1 MGRIKTVEDAKKS
14 KRKTSSTSVRSSIV
28 NTLNIIPFTKNK
40 PIKKIKTHKNED
52 WRQKSSLL
60 FQLNPASIALISLQ
74 ERKFTDVNE
83 AFLKTLGFSRKEV
96 LGKTSEELNIFVQLE
111 KINTSLEQLL
121 EQGYFDN
128 YELKIR
134 RKDGQILDGL
144 FSAEIIERQGKMY
157 VLIIMIDLIS
167 RKQSEK
173 AHRESEKKYRTILKN
188 IQEGY
193 FETDLAGNLTFF
205 SDSVCRIH
213 GYPKEELMG
222 MNIRQYTD
230 KEIAKKVFQAFNKV
244 YNRRKPLKGFNW
256 QIIRK
261 DGSKRYI
268 EASVSLQE
276 DSTGNPIGFKGL
288 IRDITE
294 RKQTEELL
302 KQGEAQYRLLA
313 DHIKDQVWL
322 MDLNLKV
329 TYISPSVERLLG
341 YNLEELKQLPLD
353 KLLTETS
360 FPTAMEFFKIEM
372 PKALAAPPTYSLK
385 RLLELEFRCKDGQ
398 TLWTESTFSLIRN
411 KNGKPVSILGEG
423 RDITERK
430 QMEYDLRASEINF
443 RHSLDDSPLGVRI
456 STMEGETIYANRA
469 VLNIYGYDSI
479 EELKKTPN
487 KERYT
492 PESYAKFE
500 LRKEKRLRGEFGPS
514 EYEIS
519 IMRKNG
525 EIRHLHVFRKEIF
538 WNGKK
543 QYQVIYQDIT
553 LRRQAEEKLNETLEN
568 LRRSIRTT
576 IQVLGTAS
584 EARDPYTAGHQKKV
598 ADLAR
603 AIATEM
609 KLPHDTIEG
618 IRMAGAIHDIG
629 KISIPSEILSKPTT
643 LTDLEFSL
651 IKAHTQYSYEIMK
664 DVEAPWPLAD
674 IVHQHHE
681 RINGSG
687 YPQGLRGENILIEA
701 RILAVADVVEAMVS
715 YRPYRP
721 ALGLEIALTEIE
733 HNAGTLYDSK
743 AADACLKLFRKEG
756 FSLE

>member
-1 MGRIKTVEDAKKS
+1 
-14 KRKTSSTSVRSSIV
+14 
-28 NTLNIIPFTKNK
+28 
-40 PIKKIKTHKNED
+40 
-52 WRQKSSLL
+52 
-60 FQLNPASIALISLQ
+60 
-74 ERKFTDVNE
+74 
-83 AFLKTLGFSRKEV
+83 
-96 LGKTSEELNIFVQLE
+96 
-111 KINTSLEQLL
+111 
-121 EQGYFDN
+121 
-128 YELKIR
+128 
-134 RKDGQILDGL
+134 
-144 FSAEIIERQGKMY
+144 
-157 VLIIMIDLIS
+157 
-167 RKQSEK
+167 
-173 AHRESEKKYRTILKN
+173 
-188 IQEGY
+188 
-193 FETDLAGNLTFF
+193 
-205 SDSVCRIH
+205 
-213 GYPKEELMG
+213 
-222 MNIRQYTD
+222 
-230 KEIAKKVFQAFNKV
+230 
-244 YNRRKPLKGFNW
+244 
-256 QIIRK
+256 
-261 DGSKRYI
+261 
-268 EASVSLQE
+268 
-276 DSTGNPIGFKGL
+276 
-288 IRDITE
+288 
-294 RKQTEELL
+294 
-302 KQGEAQYRLLA
+302 
-313 DHIKDQVWL
+313 
-322 MDLNLKV
+322 
-329 TYISPSVERLLG
+329 
-341 YNLEELKQLPLD
+341 
-353 KLLTETS
+353 
-360 FPTAMEFFKIEM
+360 
-372 PKALAAPPTYSLK
+372 
-385 RLLELEFRCKDGQ
+385 
-398 TLWTESTFSLIRN
+398 
-411 KNGKPVSILGEG
+411 
-423 RDITERK
+423 
-430 QMEYDLRASEINF
+430 
-443 RHSLDDSPLGVRI
+443 
-456 STMEGETIYANRA
+456 MEGETIYANRA

-519 IMRKNG
+519 IMRKNS

-543 QYQVIYQDIT
+543 QYQIIYQDIT

-743 AADACLKLFRKEG
+743 ATDACLKLFRKEG

>member
-1 MGRIKTVEDAKKS
+1 
-14 KRKTSSTSVRSSIV
+14 
-28 NTLNIIPFTKNK
+28 
-40 PIKKIKTHKNED
+40 
-52 WRQKSSLL
+52 
-60 FQLNPASIALISLQ
+60 
-74 ERKFTDVNE
+74 
-83 AFLKTLGFSRKEV
+83 
-96 LGKTSEELNIFVQLE
+96 
-111 KINTSLEQLL
+111 
-121 EQGYFDN
+121 
-128 YELKIR
+128 
-134 RKDGQILDGL
+134 
-144 FSAEIIERQGKMY
+144 
-157 VLIIMIDLIS
+157 
-167 RKQSEK
+167 
-173 AHRESEKKYRTILKN
+173 
-188 IQEGY
+188 
-193 FETDLAGNLTFF
+193 
-205 SDSVCRIH
+205 
-213 GYPKEELMG
+213 
-222 MNIRQYTD
+222 MNNRQYTD

-244 YNRRKPLKGFNW
+244 YNTREPLKGFDW

-261 DGSKRYI
+261 DGSKRDI
-268 EASVSLQE
+268 EASISLQE
-276 DSTGNPIGFKGL
+276 DSTGTPIGFKGL

-313 DHIKDQVWL
+313 DHIKYQVWL

-329 TYISPSVERLLG
+329 SYISPSVERLLG

-372 PKALAAPPTYSLK
+372 AKALAAPPTYSLK
-385 RLLELEFRCKDGQ
+385 SLLELEFRCKDGR
-398 TLWTESTFSLIRN
+398 TLWTENTFSLIRDN
-411 KNGKPVSILGEG
+411 NGKPVSILGEG

-456 STMEGETIYANRA
+456 STIEGETIYANRA
-469 VLNIYGYDSI
+469 ILNIYGYDSI
-479 EELKKTPN
+479 EELEKTPI

-519 IMRKNG
+519 IVKKNG
-525 EIRHLHVFRKEIF
+525 EISHLHVFRKEIF
-538 WNGKK
+538 WNGRR
-543 QYQVIYQDIT
+543 QSQVIYQDIT
-553 LRRQAEEKLNETLEN
+553 ERRQAEEKLNETLEN
-568 LRRSIRTT
+568 LRKSIRTT

-584 EARDPYTAGHQKKV
+584 ETRDPYTAGHQKKV

-609 KLPHDTIEG
+609 KLSHDTIEG

-629 KISIPSEILSKPTT
+629 KISIPSEILCKPAK

-651 IKAHTQYSYEIMK
+651 IKAHSQYSYEIME

-674 IVHQHHE
+674 IVYQHHE

-687 YPQGLRGENILIEA
+687 YPQGLKGENILIEA

-733 HNAGTLYDSK
+733 HNAGILYDRK
-743 AADACLKLFRKEG
+743 VADACLKLFREEG
-756 FSLE
+756 FSFE